1 MDLYSRA
8 LELHEKNRGKIRTEG
23 KVAVETTEDL
33 SLAYSPGVAAP
44 CRSIAKNRA
53 EVYRYTNKGN
63 TVAVVTDGSAVLG
76 LGNIGACASLP
87 VMEGKVLLFHEFA
100 DIDGYPI
107 CLETQDTAAIVS
119 HVKAIAPSFGGIN
132 LEDISAP
139 RCFEIEDRLRQEL
152 DIPVFHD
159 DQHGTAVV
167 TFAGILNGLK
177 IVGKSLAELRVTILG
192 AGAAGVA
199 IAKLITTAGCQDITL
214 VDRQGIIGEH
224 RSDLNDSKK
233 EMARLTNPRGL
244 SGGLAEAV
252 HSCDVFIGVS
262 AANQLTPE
270 MVASMHPDSMVF
282 ALANPE
288 PEIDPEVAKQAGC
301 RIVATGR
308 SDFPNQVNNVL
319 GFPGIF
325 RGALDVQ
332 ASDITHGMNLAA
344 AEAIASIIPEGE
356 LRDDY
361 IIPLPFDTRVVPKV
375 AEAVARAAQA
385 EGVARLKR

>member
-1 MDLYSRA
+1 MDLYTRA
-8 LELHEKNRGKIRTEG
+8 LELHARFRGKIRTEA
-23 KVAVETTEDL
+23 KVTVDSTDAL

-44 CRSIAKNRA
+44 CRSIAENRE

-63 TVAVVTDGSAVLG
+63 SVAVVTDGSAVLG
-76 LGNIGACASLP
+76 LGNIGAEASLP

-107 CLETQDTAAIVS
+107 CLDTQDTEAIVS

-139 RCFEIEDRLRQEL
+139 RCFEIEERLRQEL

-167 TFAGILNGLK
+167 MFAGLLNGLK
-177 IVGKSLAELRVTILG
+177 IVRKSLPQLRVTILG

-199 IAKLITTAGCQDITL
+199 IAKLLKAADCEDVTL
-214 VDRQGIIGEH
+214 LDRQGIIGEY
-224 RSDLNDSKK
+224 RDDLNGSKL
-233 EMARLTNPRGL
+233 EIARMTNPRRL
-244 SGGLAEAV
+244 RGGLAEAV
-252 HSCDVFIGVS
+252 SGSDVFIGVS

-270 MVASMHPDSMVF
+270 MVASMHADSMVF

-288 PEIDPEVAKQAGC
+288 PEIHPEEAKRAGC
-301 RIVATGR
+301 RITATGR
-308 SDFPNQVNNVL
+308 SDFSNQVNNVL

-325 RGALDVQ
+325 RGAFDVR
-332 ASDITHGMNLAA
+332 ASDITHGMKLAA
-344 AEAIASIIPEGE
+344 AEAIASIIPEDE

-361 IIPLPFDTRVVPKV
+361 IIPLPFDRRVVP
-375 AEAVARAAQA
+375 AVAAAVAAAARAD
-385 EGVARLKR
+385 GVARLG